1 MAPNWYR
8 VLCSPCSYFS
18 YSKLKG
24 FLLVIISAITYGLY
38 NIFLKAGYSTVP
50 VIQVQVIIRTLTMII
65 VLIPGIPSE
74 NWEWKRAM
82 PAILSMLICSI
93 AWSYAIYFT
102 KPGDCIAITSA
113 TVPLVTAVFGYL
125 FFRKPFPSLGIIPAA
140 LGTIIGCM
148 LLIEPSF
155 LFANSPTTMND
166 TIGYGLTFGDAFFYS
181 TYILFTAVLKIDPQ
195 FLTFATASARVCFW
209 LIPLALSGKWTPI
222 SYTAWL
228 KLLACAFFLT
238 IGSVSRNAGTPL
250 AGPVATA
257 FLILFETPWIY
268 FCESLFLNLHSTYLQ
283 YTGVAVT
290 LTTIFFYMYYC
301 ERDKEKVDKYEKPEE
316 EEV

>member
-8 VLCSPCSYFS
+8 VLCSPYFNFS

-24 FLLVIISAITYGLY
+24 LGLVMVSVIAYGLY
-38 NIFLKAGYSTVP
+38 NIFLKAGYSSVP
-50 VIQVQVIIRTLTMII
+50 VVQVQVIIRMLSMIL
-65 VLIPGIPSE
+65 VLLPGIPSE
-74 NWEWKRAM
+74 NWEWQRAT

-102 KPGDCIAITSA
+102 KPGDCLAITSA
-113 TVPLVTAVFGYL
+113 TVPLSTAFLGYF
-125 FFRKPFPSLGIIPAA
+125 FFRKPFPTVGIFPAA

-155 LFANSPTTMND
+155 LFEHSPTTIND
-166 TIGYGLTFGDAFFYS
+166 TIGYSLTLGDTIFYS
-181 TYILFTAVLKIDPQ
+181 TYIMFTATLNINAQ
-195 FLTFATASARVCFW
+195 FLTFATASARACFW
-209 LIPLALSGKWTPI
+209 LIPLALGGQWSPM
-222 SYTAWL
+222 SYTAWF
-228 KLLACAFFLT
+228 KLLACSFFLT

-268 FCESLFLNLHSTYLQ
+268 FCESIFLDLHSTYLQ
-283 YTGVAVT
+283 YIGVTVT
-290 LTTIFFYMYYC
+290 LTTVFFYMYFC
-301 ERDKEKVDKYEKPEE
+301 ERDKDKMDKFEKPEE